1 MDRTLTYDS
10 TASFRFE
17 ETEGVTLD
25 GEEVRIDWSDVET
38 VTVSDAPWTD
48 AFDTEEFYKIEG
60 VLTKP
65 VKQLYRKDGSV
76 EAYTKPAE
84 EIEKAAWSAD
94 NIPFTL
100 DHPETGT
107 VQRPWQVHGFWRNPR
122 FDSETN
128 ELRESLYIPTN
139 DEEAKGFVEEAN
151 DVSIGF
157 FSDLE
162 ADFDGAVGDVDTEDL
177 DGYQTNLMID
187 HAAAVDT
194 GRCSGDQGCGL
205 AVDSAEGETFKKQ
218 YRNAYG
224 VDVESGDVALNADER
239 AAGLTLDEIDSRD
252 FQGADDSELESES
265 AGGDTDDEQH
275 KPTETTDMTD
285 NDFELDTGDLTLDTI
300 AEMNDEVAELVA
312 DHEQLQDDYED
323 LEDEHAEAQS
333 RATAFEDLRES
344 LDIEEDHDP
353 EDVIDA
359 AEARLDATEDL
370 EDELAEYRE
379 DEREDLISE
388 IEQVT
393 DRYEDEYEDMDLDEL
408 EAKRDELHE
417 LAQDIGADVSVKGG
431 VVDDE
436 EATADT
442 NEAPEE
448 GVVRVRAWEENEE
461 LL

>member
-17 ETEGVTLD
+17 ETEGVTVD

-100 DHPETGT
+100 DHPATGT

-139 DEEAKGFVEEAN
+139 DEEAKGFVEDAN

-162 ADFDGAVGDVDTEDL
+162 SDFDGAVGDVDTEDL

-239 AAGLTLDEIDSRD
+239 AAGLTLDDV
-252 FQGADDSELESES
+252 QGADDSELESED

-275 KPTETTDMTD
+275 EPTETTDMTD
-285 NDFELDTGDLTLDTI
+285 NDFDLDTGDLTLDTI

-323 LEDEHAEAQS
+323 LEEDHAEAQD

-393 DRYEDEYEDMDLDEL
+393 DRYEDEYEDMNLDEL

-417 LAQDIGADVSVKGG
+417 LAQDIGADVSIKGG
-431 VVDDE
+431 VVEDSEGTTDE
-436 EATADT
+436 AS
-442 NEAPEE
+442 EE